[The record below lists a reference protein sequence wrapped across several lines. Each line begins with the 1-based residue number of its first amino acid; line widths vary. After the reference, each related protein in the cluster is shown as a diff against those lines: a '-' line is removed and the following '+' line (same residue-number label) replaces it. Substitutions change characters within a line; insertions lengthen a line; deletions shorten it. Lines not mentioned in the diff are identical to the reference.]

1 MRKIAMIA
9 IGAVMLF
16 AASCNKSKTSP
27 DTNSAD
33 LKATETLLNK
43 DYSQA
48 QQYESLLVERHK
60 TPGMTMMDSTCKMY
74 DSLFHMPD
82 TSFTMH
88 FQTYCKNMM
97 KMNGMGSNGM
107 MSGGSGGMMGGGS
120 GGMMC
125 NMDSMM
131 VVMGN
136 MMNMTTMKMD
146 SMMLLHMKNCPAM
159 GTMSANMQSMVDNMQ
174 AMRKEH
180 AKLHLN

>member
-1 MRKIAMIA
+1 MRKIAVIA

-33 LKATETLLNK
+33 LKATEALLNK

-60 TPGMTMMDSTCKMY
+60 TPGMTMTDPTCNMY
-74 DSLFHMPD
+74 DSLYHMPD

-88 FQTYCKNMM
+88 FQVYCLDMM

-107 MSGGSGGMMGGGS
+107 MNGSGGMMGGS

-125 NMDSMM
+125 NMDSLFF
-131 VVMGN
+131 VMRN
-136 MMNMTTMKMD
+136 MMNMNTFKMD
-146 SMMLLHMKNCPAM
+146 SMMLIHEKNCPSM
-159 GTMSANMQSMVDNMQ
+159 GTMTANMQNMINNMQ

-180 AKLHLN
+180 MTLHK

>member
-1 MRKIAMIA
+1 MRKIAVIA
-9 IGAVMLF
+9 FGAVMLF
-16 AASCNKSKTSP
+16 VASCNKSKTSP
-27 DTNSAD
+27 DPTIED
-33 LKATETLLNK
+33 LKYTEASLSK

-48 QQYESLLVERHK
+48 QQYETLLVDRHK
-60 TPGMTMMDSTCKMY
+60 TSGMTMTDPTCRMY
-74 DSLFHMPD
+74 DSLYHMPD

-88 FQTYCKNMM
+88 FRTYCKDMM

-107 MSGGSGGMMGGGS
+107 MGGTGGMMGGS

-131 VVMGN
+131 VVMGT
-136 MMNMTTMKMD
+136 MMNMNTLKMD

-159 GTMSANMQSMVDNMQ
+159 GTMTDNMQNMVTYMQ

-180 AKLHLN
+180 MSLHKN

>member
-1 MRKIAMIA
+1 MRKIAIIA

-16 AASCNKSKTSP
+16 AAGCNKSKTSP
-27 DTNSAD
+27 DTNSED
-33 LKATETLLNK
+33 LKAMEALLNK

-74 DSLFHMPD
+74 DSLYHMPD
-82 TSFTMH
+82 TSFSIH
-88 FQTYCKNMM
+88 FQTYCKDMM

-107 MSGGSGGMMGGGS
+107 MGGSGGK
-120 GGMMC
+120 MC

-136 MMNMTTMKMD
+136 MSHMNTFKMD

-159 GTMSANMQSMVDNMQ
+159 GTMTTNMQSMVNNMQ

-180 AKLHLN
+180 AELHR

>member
-1 MRKIAMIA
+1 MRKIAVIA

-27 DTNSAD
+27 DTNSED
-33 LKATETLLNK
+33 LKATEALLNK

-60 TPGMTMMDSTCKMY
+60 TPGMTMTDPTCKMY
-74 DSLFHMPD
+74 DSLYHMPD

-88 FQTYCKNMM
+88 FQTYCIDMM

-107 MSGGSGGMMGGGS
+107 MGGSGGMMGGS

-125 NMDSMM
+125 NMDSMF

-136 MMNMTTMKMD
+136 MMNMNTFKMD
-146 SMMLLHMKNCPAM
+146 SMMLI
-159 GTMSANMQSMVDNMQ
+159 T
-174 AMRKEH
+174 
-180 AKLHLN
+180 